1 MSSIQLV
8 RGTRADVAV
17 RETDT
22 VLHVKVPVRIAEA
35 IDREAERLALSR
47 AAVVRLWL
55 GARARE

>member
-1 MSSIQLV
+1 LLCEK
-8 RGTRADVAV
+8 R
-17 RETDT
+17 T